1 MSKSRRLTLAEIT
14 EVFRIIQ
21 EAVDLG
27 NDPFL
32 WRERML
38 ARMNKLTH
46 SMSGVSFV
54 IPTEFNSKNLAPP
67 VFVYVDVNRNKV
79 SALKFFKN
87 FDLAADPM
95 NAGIERLRHRPV
107 TVLRRQLV
115 DDETWYN
122 SISYKTRRA
131 AAGMDDA
138 IHAHDPL
145 PQFGVSAILGFTRAV
160 GDKPYDLH
168 DARIVDLL
176 RSELRHRWLSSLAD
190 KLPNVALS
198 TRHKQLLLHLKGS
211 KSEKQIARYMGL
223 SPHTTHNYIKELYR
237 RLKVNSRAELLQ
249 ASLKEKSNKVVLPR
263 IGYGNA

>member
-14 EVFRIIQ
+14 EVFRVVQ
-21 EAVDLG
+21 EAIDLG
-27 NDPFL
+27 NNPVL

-38 ARMNKLTH
+38 ERMNKLTH

-95 NAGIERLRHRPV
+95 NAGIEKLRHRPV
-107 TVLRRQLV
+107 TLTRRQLV

-122 SISYKTRRA
+122 SHSYKTRRA
-131 AAGMDDA
+131 PAGMDDS

-160 GDKPYDLH
+160 GEKPYDLH
-168 DARIVDLL
+168 DARMVDLL
-176 RSELRHRWLSSLAD
+176 RSELRHRWLSSLAANSA
-190 KLPNVALS
+190 KVPLS
-198 TRHKQLLLHLKGS
+198 TRHQQLLVLLKGS
-211 KSEKQIARYMGL
+211 KSEKQIAHYLGL
-223 SPHTTHNYIKELYR
+223 SPHTIHNYIKELYR
-237 RLKVNSRAELLQ
+237 RLKVGSRAELLQ
-249 ASLKEKSNKVVLPR
+249 LSLDDKSTKAVLPR
-263 IGYGNA
+263 IGYGDA